1 MSTFVSHVVADLAQ
15 KSLPANAAS
24 PSSQRVQI
32 ASSQSKEALRNVFV
46 KLEQSQSPQDLREC
60 IDTLQN
66 LEYHQQLLSAEMADG
81 EEQTLRRAILG
92 RLALG
97 LYGQALSTFLDEA
110 SEAEAERQWWS
121 DIVRSRRRAAT
132 YLLQSTP
139 RNHVRVDTL

>member
-139 RNHVRVDTL
+139 RKHARVGTL